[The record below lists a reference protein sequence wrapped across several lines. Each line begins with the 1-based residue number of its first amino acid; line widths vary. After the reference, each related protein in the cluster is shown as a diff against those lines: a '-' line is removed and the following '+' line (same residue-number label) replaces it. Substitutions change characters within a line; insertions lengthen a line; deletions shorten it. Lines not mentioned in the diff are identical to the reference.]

1 MFEGDK
7 IALVGQISDVIM
19 WVSLTVGL
27 LIFVIGYFA
36 GAKRSLTKILIC
48 TIVATVVGALAMRVP
63 IAAHDFL
70 LGKKAAQEQ
79 VTDKAAAPATAKPQ
93 QTSGGIGEEIANLL
107 LFMIWTAF
115 LVGMGIFLY
124 EAMTVTADEAR
135 PN

>member
-19 WVSLTVGL
+19 WVALTVGL

-36 GAKRSLTKILIC
+36 GAKRALTKILIC
-48 TIVATVVGALAMRVP
+48 TLVATVVGTLAMRVP
-63 IAAHDFL
+63 IAVHDFL
-70 LGKKAAQEQ
+70 LGKKAAQVQ
-79 VTDKAAAPATAKPQ
+79 TTDKAATPTAKTQ
-93 QTSGGIGEEIANLL
+93 QTAAGIGEEIANLL
-107 LFMIWTAF
+107 LFMIWSAF